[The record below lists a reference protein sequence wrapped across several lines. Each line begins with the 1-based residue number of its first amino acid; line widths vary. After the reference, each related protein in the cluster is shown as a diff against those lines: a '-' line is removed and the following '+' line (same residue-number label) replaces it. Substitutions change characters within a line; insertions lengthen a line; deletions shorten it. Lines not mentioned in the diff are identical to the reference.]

1 MMSSFFFLL
10 QWLSVPLALLMVAV
24 VLWYGYRLLRT
35 RAEMR
40 ATYFELE
47 RDMARRR
54 QRNAVTAIILALQFC
69 VLLLGV
75 QVRAVPFLEA
85 ERDLGEVQVIAQVPT
100 DMPFATVTPPAV
112 PQGGLD
118 LEEVDPLTDND
129 DVGFVPTPTLT
140 PTPVGTI
147 LPNPPEGEGCLDD
160 RAFLEIPANGM
171 RVFQPII
178 VRGSAFTDDF
188 TSAKLEI
195 SGPSTQGQYVVL
207 DRIVSPV
214 RTVSDFNQF
223 VPAGYEEGRYQFRL
237 TVFGLGEQLVASCM
251 VNIFITAPPVTA
263 TPTPRAAE
271 ATPGATQQ

>member
-1 MMSSFFFLL
+1 MSGVFFLL
-10 QWLSVPLALLMVAV
+10 QWLSIPLAVLMLAV
-24 VLWYGYRLLRT
+24 ILWYSYRLLRT
-35 RAEMR
+35 RSEIR

-54 QRNAVTAIILALQFC
+54 QRNAVTAIVLAIEFCILL
-69 VLLLGV
+69 VGV

-85 ERDLGEVQVIAQVPT
+85 ERDLGEVQPVVQAPT
-100 DMPFATVTPPAV
+100 DIPFETATPPTV

-118 LEEVDPLTDND
+118 LQEVEPLTDND

-147 LPNPPEGEGCLDD
+147 VANPPEGEGCLDD

-214 RTVSDFNQF
+214 RTISDFNQF

-237 TVFGLGEQLVASCM
+237 TVFGIGEQLVATCM
-251 VNIFITAPPVTA
+251 VNIFISAPPVTA
-263 TPTPRAAE
+263 TPTQRPAE